1 MYILYTYERVNVEL
15 FYWKNQTAYL
25 LCLPKNEKT
34 LTLSGVLHMIYGSI
48 NFYQFEFECEANI
61 S

>member
-34 LTLSGVLHMIYGSI
+34 LTLSWCI
-48 NFYQFEFECEANI
+48 A
-61 S
+61 

>member
-34 LTLSGVLHMIYGSI
+34 LTLSGVLHDLWKYKFLSI
-48 NFYQFEFECEANI
+48 
-61 S
+61 